1 MVTRALLSVSD
12 KTGLIDFAR
21 GLDQLGITMYAT
33 GGTERALREAGLPV
47 HALTELTGFPELL
60 DGRVKTLHPNVHAG
74 ILARRDE
81 PRHLKELDER
91 DMKLIDLVV
100 VNLYPFVETVA
111 SGAGHAE
118 TIESIDIGGVALL
131 RAAAKNH
138 DHVLPVVRPGDYP
151 LVLEALKDPNGV
163 PQSLRRH
170 LAAVAFGHTAAY
182 DAAIGNHLRDSQTQ
196 KALPEDYALG
206 GHKVRDLRYG
216 ENPHQSAALYRTA
229 SGGGIAGATQWQGLE
244 LSYNNLLDAQAAW
257 SLVGDLSDTAV
268 AIIKHANPCGV
279 ALGKDAADAFQRA
292 LDCDRRAAFGGIAAF
307 NRPVDAITARAVVE
321 PFLEVVVAPG
331 FDEAAREAL
340 KPRPKLRVLELGS
353 RGSELPLDVRPISG
367 GFLVQTPDR
376 SGRTL
381 GEPRVVTTASPDD
394 ATWSD
399 LKFAWT
405 VVKHVRS
412 NAIVLAHQQAA
423 VGIGAGQ
430 MSRVEAVELAIHR
443 AGLRARGAVLAS
455 DGFFPYPD
463 SVEVAARAGVRA
475 IVQPGGSVKDS
486 EAIAAADAAGVAMV
500 LTGERHFKH

>member
-1 MVTRALLSVSD
+1 MNALLSVSD

-47 HALTELTGFPELL
+47 HALQELTGFPELL

-81 PRHLKELDER
+81 PRHLQELGEHG
-91 DMKLIDLVV
+91 MKLIDLVV
-100 VNLYPFVETVA
+100 VNLYPFVETVSA
-111 SGAGHAE
+111 GAGHAQ
-118 TIESIDIGGVALL
+118 TIESIDIGGVTLL

-138 DHVLPVVRPGDYP
+138 DHVLPVVRPDDYP
-151 LVLEALKDPNGV
+151 VVLQALSDPAGV
-163 PQSLRRH
+163 PASVRRH

-182 DAAIGNHLRDSQTQ
+182 DAAIGDHLRDSQPP
-196 KALPEDYALG
+196 ALPEDYAIG

-229 SGGGIAGATQWQGLE
+229 PGGGIAGATQQQGLE

-257 SLVGDLSDTAV
+257 SLVGDLSDVAV

-279 ALGKDAADAFQRA
+279 AVGKDAEDAFQRA
-292 LDCDRRAAFGGIAAF
+292 LDCDRRSAFGGIVAF
-307 NRPVDAITARAVVE
+307 NRPVDAAAARAVAG
-321 PFLEVVVAPG
+321 PFLEVVVAPS
-331 FDEAAREAL
+331 FDDAAREAL
-340 KPRPKLRVLELGS
+340 KARPKLRVLEVGA
-353 RGSELPLDVRPISG
+353 GASELPLDIRLITG

-376 SGRTL
+376 SGQSL
-381 GEPRVVTTASPDD
+381 GEPRVVTAASPDES
-394 ATWSD
+394 TWSD
-399 LKFAWT
+399 LRFAWT

-443 AGLRARGAVLAS
+443 AGPRASGAVLAS

-463 SVEVAARAGVRA
+463 GVEVAAKAGVRA

-500 LTGERHFKH
+500 FTGERHFRH